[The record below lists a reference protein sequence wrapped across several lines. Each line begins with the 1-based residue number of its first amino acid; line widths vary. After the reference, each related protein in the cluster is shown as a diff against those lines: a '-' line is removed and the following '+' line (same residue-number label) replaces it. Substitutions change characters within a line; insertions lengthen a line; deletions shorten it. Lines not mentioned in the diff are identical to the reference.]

1 MGEVYAGRYE
11 LIDLLGE
18 GASGA
23 VWRVWDRRQRRHV
36 AAKLLRQ
43 RDAEGLLRFV
53 REQSL
58 RVVNP
63 HVVPPIGWAAEDH
76 DVLLTMDL
84 VNGGTVAQLLEDYG
98 ALPVPFAAQL
108 VDQLLDAL
116 AAVHETGLVHRDIK
130 PGNLLLEP
138 TGDGPPFLRLG
149 DFGVATILGKP
160 RLTDVG
166 MVLGTP
172 GYVAPEIWLG
182 AEPDPRQDLFAVG
195 VVARMLLTGQ
205 RPPATG
211 PLPMDE
217 HPANVPDPL
226 WWWVRQLTDHRPD
239 HRLPTAEHARAALR
253 SAISHSGIFDPA
265 RAAQHPEDRRR
276 IVVPDRVG
284 PVPAGWRPTEPANQ
298 PDTAEPPTQVSGQPA
313 RAPRPAAPDAGPPWA
328 APPAPPV
335 PAPAGWPPGPATVA
349 APPPAATVAVTQVHQ
364 PQAPYHP
371 PDIPPAPSGL
381 GSSEGGA
388 DRPAEPRFGA
398 RPILRLVVATV
409 LVAAAVI
416 AFWLAATT

>member
-1 MGEVYAGRYE
+1 MGEIYAGRYE

-23 VWRVWDRRQRRHV
+23 VWRVWDRRQRRYV

-108 VDQLLDAL
+108 IDQLLDAL
-116 AAVHETGLVHRDIK
+116 VAVHGAGLVHRDIK

-138 TGDGPPFLRLG
+138 TGDGQPFLRLG
-149 DFGVATILGKP
+149 DFGAATVLGKP

-182 AEPDPRQDLFAVG
+182 ADPDPRQDLFAAG
-195 VVARMLLTGQ
+195 MVARQLLTGQ
-205 RPPATG
+205 RPPVTG
-211 PLPMDE
+211 PLSMDE
-217 HPANVPDPL
+217 QPDNVPDPL

-239 HRLPTAEHARAALR
+239 HRFPSAEQARTALR
-253 SAISHSGIFDPA
+253 SAISHSGIFTFPG
-265 RAAQHPEDRRR
+265 AAQHPQDGRR
-276 IVVPDRVG
+276 IIVPDRVG
-284 PVPAGWRPTEPANQ
+284 PVPAGWSPTEPASQ
-298 PDTAEPPTQVSGQPA
+298 PVADTEPATQIGGRQP
-313 RAPRPAAPDAGPPWA
+313 RAAQ
-328 APPAPPV
+328 
-335 PAPAGWPPGPATVA
+335 PAGWPPPPATVV
-349 APPPAATVAVTQVHQ
+349 PQPPATTVVVTRAQQ
-364 PQAPYHP
+364 PSAQAPYQP
-371 PDIPPAPSGL
+371 PHIPPAPSGL
-381 GSSEGGA
+381 GSNGSTTT
-388 DRPAEPRFGA
+388 PRFGP
-398 RPILRLVVATV
+398 RPVLRLVI
-409 LVAAAVI
+409 AAVLIVVAII
-416 AFWLAATT
+416 AFALA